1 MVLTGPGNIRP
12 VRIEEEMRSAY
23 LDYAMSVIVSRALPD
38 VRDGLKPVHRRI
50 LYAMHEM
57 GLRPAAA
64 YKKSAAVVGEVLGK
78 YHPHG
83 DVPVYDTLVRM
94 AQDFSL
100 RYPLVQGQ
108 GNFGSVDDDPPAA
121 MRYTEVR
128 LSAIAEEMLADIDS
142 DTVDFVNNYDGSHQE
157 PTVLPSRLPNLLVN
171 GSSGIAVGMA
181 TSIPPHNLG
190 EVCDAILYLLDHPEA
205 SIDELLKFVQGPD
218 FPTAGVIMG
227 REGINEA
234 YHTGRGRIVVRARAS
249 VEDMERSGN
258 RQRILVTELP
268 YQVNKATLVEKI
280 ATMAKERKL
289 DGISEIRDESGR
301 EGLRV
306 VMELQRGAPA
316 EQVLN
321 NLYKHTA
328 MQSAFYV
335 NMLALV
341 DGQPRVLN
349 LRTAISYYADSR
361 RTVVRRKAEF
371 DLGRARDR
379 AHVLEG
385 LRTALQ
391 YLDQVIALIRNA
403 PDAETA
409 RQGLIAQFGLTE
421 TQAQAILDMQL
432 RRLAA
437 LERQRIEDEYQGLQ
451 RRIAELQELL
461 GDPAKVNSV
470 VREETVELRKKY
482 ADGRRTELSDMEAWA
497 YTPEELIPHADAVV
511 TLSDRGYIKRL
522 PIEAYRLQHRGG
534 KGVRGQETRE
544 GDAIQQLVVADT
556 HDWLLFFTNRGRVYR
571 ERVFNV
577 RQDTSRQTRGIPV
590 QQLININT
598 SSEERVNALVAISG
612 LGLDKYIVM
621 ATRLGEVKRMHLSQ
635 FANIRSNGLV
645 AMDLEPGDQ
654 MLVARLADPGMKVI
668 MVTRNGKGVQFPLE
682 EISLRIGRA
691 AGGVRGIRLL
701 GDDEVIAADVAWPDA
716 NLLLL
721 TERGYGKR
729 TAVKQFR
736 VTGRNVQGVIALK
749 ITEKTGPIA
758 AAVVT
763 GADVEEVMV
772 GSARAMVFR
781 TTIAEIQTKGR
792 VTQGVKVMT
801 KLQDGD
807 KVISM
812 SAFKEGARQEEAPA
826 VSQFMAP
833 RQNGHKAGPLS
844 QQLPM
849 DVDSSMD
856 GDADDDEEDEGSVE
870 EKE

>member
-1 MVLTGPGNIRP
+1 MVITGQGNIRP

-50 LYAMHEM
+50 LYAMQEM
-57 GLRPAAA
+57 GLRPTAA

-128 LSAIAEEMLADIDS
+128 LAAIAEEMLTDIDS
-142 DTVDFVNNYDGSHQE
+142 NTVDFVNNYDGSHRE

-171 GSSGIAVGMA
+171 GSSGIAVGMT

-190 EVCDAILYLLDHPEA
+190 EVCDAINHLLAHPDA
-205 SIDELLKFVQGPD
+205 SIDDLLGFVRGPD

-227 REGINEA
+227 REGIYEA

-249 VEDMERSGN
+249 VEDMDRGGN
-258 RQRILVTELP
+258 RQQIVVAELP
-268 YQVNKATLVEKI
+268 YQVNKAALVEKI
-280 ATMAKERKL
+280 ATLMKEKKL
-289 DGISEIRDESGR
+289 DGISEIRDESDR

-306 VMELQRGAPA
+306 VMELQRTASP

-335 NMLALV
+335 HMLALV

-349 LRTAISYYADSR
+349 LRSVLVHYIDFR
-361 RTVVRRKAEF
+361 RTVVRRRAEF
-371 DLGRARDR
+371 DLGKARDR

-385 LRTALQ
+385 LRVALQ
-391 YLDQVIALIRNA
+391 FLDEVIALIRNA
-403 PDAETA
+403 QDAEAA
-409 RQGLIAQFGLTE
+409 RQGLVAQFGLTE
-421 TQAQAILDMQL
+421 VQAQAILDMQL

-437 LERQRIEDEYQGLQ
+437 LERRRIEDEYQSLQ
-451 RRIAELQELL
+451 RRIADLEALL
-461 GDPAKVNSV
+461 ADPAKVSGV
-470 VREETVELRKKY
+470 VREETQGLRKKF
-482 ADGRRTELSDMEAWA
+482 ADDRRTELSDMEASS
-497 YTPEELIPHADAVV
+497 YTQEDLIPHADAVI

-522 PIEAYRLQHRGG
+522 PIEAYRTQHRGG

-556 HDWLLFFTNRGRVYR
+556 HDWLLFFTSRGRVYR

-577 RQDTSRQTRGIPV
+577 RQDATRQTRGVPV
-590 QQLININT
+590 QQLINLNT
-598 SSEERVNALVAISG
+598 STDERVNAVVAISG
-612 LGLDKYIVM
+612 LNLDKYIVM
-621 ATRLGEVKRMHLSQ
+621 ATRLGEVKRMHIGQ

-654 MLVARLADPGMKVI
+654 MLVARLADPGMSVI
-668 MVTRNGKGVQFPLE
+668 MATRNGKGVQFPLE
-682 EISLRIGRA
+682 EISLRMGRA

-701 GDDEVIAADVAWPDA
+701 GADEVIATDVAWPDA

-729 TAVKQFR
+729 TGVKQFR
-736 VTGRNVQGVIALK
+736 VTGRNVQGVIALR
-749 ITEKTGPIA
+749 ITEKTGPLA

-763 GADVEEVMV
+763 GSDVEEVMV
-772 GSARAMVFR
+772 GSAKAMVFR
-781 TTIAEIQTKGR
+781 TNINEIQTIGR

-801 KLQDGD
+801 KLQDD
-807 KVISM
+807 DRVISI
-812 SAFKEGARQEEAPA
+812 SAFKEGARREGAAA

-833 RQNGHKAGPLS
+833 RRNGHKTGPLS
-844 QQLPM
+844 HQLPM
-849 DVDSSMD
+849 EVDASSEEEAQD
-856 GDADDDEEDEGSVE
+856 SDEDPASE
-870 EKE
+870 EQ